1 MRWKPGQG
9 RSDNIEDRRGSSA
22 GGLGGLGGLIP
33 GGGKGGGVIGIV
45 VLLAVFLL
53 GGRSC
58 LSDGSGGDSA
68 SGGLDIEAINDI
80 LSQFSPAGGAAA
92 GEDPLDPA
100 DDPDANTVDFVS
112 FVLDDVQGFWGGYFD
127 DAGENY
133 PDAELVL
140 FRNSVQSGC
149 GPASAATGPFYCP
162 VDSKAYIDLAFFR
175 ELTDRFGAPGDFAQ
189 AYVLAHELGH
199 HVQNVLGINAE
210 VQRLGQQDPD
220 RVNELSVRL
229 ELQADCFAGVW
240 AHSAFQRDLLS
251 DGDLEEGVDAAG
263 AVGDDRLGVDSPE
276 SFTHGTSEQRVHW
289 LRTGYETGDVQSCDT
304 FSLDESEL

>member
-1 MRWKPGQG
+1 M
-9 RSDNIEDRRGSSA
+9 
-22 GGLGGLGGLIP
+22 
-33 GGGKGGGVIGIV
+33 
-45 VLLAVFLL
+45 
-53 GGRSC
+53 
-58 LSDGSGGDSA
+58 
-68 SGGLDIEAINDI
+68 
-80 LSQFSPAGGAAA
+80 
-92 GEDPLDPA
+92 
-100 DDPDANTVDFVS
+100 DFVS

-210 VQRLGQQDPD
+210 VQRLGQQDPTASTSSPSGWSSKPTASP
-220 RVNELSVRL
+220 VS
-229 ELQADCFAGVW
+229 GPTPPSSGTS
-240 AHSAFQRDLLS
+240 SATATSRRAS
-251 DGDLEEGVDAAG
+251 TPPAS
-263 AVGDDRLGVDSPE
+263 VGDDRLGVDSPE

-289 LRTGYETGDVQSCDT
+289 LRTGYETGDVQACDT
-304 FSLDESEL
+304 FSSGRVGAVGPTGQRRNHGAAGCTDRGRASLRQRECHWP

>member
-9 RSDNIEDRRGSSA
+9 RSENIEDRRGSSA

-45 VLLAVFLL
+45 VLLAFVLL
-53 GGRSC
+53 GRSC
-58 LSDGSGGDSA
+58 VSDGSGGDSA
-68 SGGLDIEAINDI
+68 SGGFDIEAINDI

-100 DDPDANTVDFVS
+100 DDPDADTVDFVS
-112 FVLDDVQGFWGGYFD
+112 FVLDDVQGFWDGYFV

-133 PDAELVL
+133 PEAELVL

-162 VDSKAYIDLAFFR
+162 GDSKAYIDLAFFR

-210 VQRLGQQDPD
+210 VQRLQQDDPD
-220 RVNELSVRL
+220 RANELSVRL
-229 ELQADCFAGVW
+229 ELQAD
-240 AHSAFQRDLLS
+240 
-251 DGDLEEGVDAAG
+251 
-263 AVGDDRLGVDSPE
+263 
-276 SFTHGTSEQRVHW
+276 
-289 LRTGYETGDVQSCDT
+289 
-304 FSLDESEL
+304 